1 MTTRPGLWN
10 FVAWDTRRDVYGIT
24 GFLIWQRSGWHIN
37 SLQLKRIWEH
47 LWQYMVWSGYDY
59 MIWWVWSIKSITFFE
74 CVVKPAARSRMPNC
88 WSVCTKST
96 SQSIKTWT
104 RPAMLGIIF
113 QCFLQKKIIKKRP
126 KLTRFGFLQGQ
137 HQPQSKQSTLNLHQS
152 TSIYINLLYLWQEQT
167 SIQKSFDELDGRAPR
182 SPRSPAVHG
191 ATACLAVPVRC
202 CQFQRQ
208 RKKRPSSEDLRTVV
222 KLWLTLYNNIY
233 FIVTLIKIY

>member
-137 HQPQSKQSTLNLHQS
+137 HQPQSKQSTLNLHWIYINLHQS
-152 TSIYINLLYLWQEQT
+152 TSIYCICDR
-167 SIQKSFDELDGRAPR
+167 SRPPSR
-182 SPRSPAVHG
+182 SPSM
-191 ATACLAVPVRC
+191 
-202 CQFQRQ
+202 
-208 RKKRPSSEDLRTVV
+208 
-222 KLWLTLYNNIY
+222 N
-233 FIVTLIKIY
+233 